1 MLTERFRLL
10 LNRVRDRLWV
20 KPLAVCLLSIAVAF
34 VAKFADG
41 TGLAKFAPQVSLD
54 SIEALLSIMAS
65 SMLVIAT
72 FSVSSMVSAY
82 ASAANTAT
90 PRSFILVVADD
101 ASQNALSTFVGAFI
115 FSIVAL
121 TAVKNG
127 YFEQAGLFIL
137 FVLTAFIFGT
147 VVVTFVHWVD
157 RIARLGRMGTTI
169 EKVEH
174 ATANALRRR
183 WQAPNL
189 GGVAVT
195 SPNSGLEVNATNVGY
210 VQYINIAALQCWA
223 VQNEVRVVVAAL
235 PGAFAASNKALA
247 YVIADSG
254 AQTTIDCSTVAAA
267 FQIGGSRL
275 FDDDPR
281 FGLVVLS
288 EIAGRALSPAVNDPG
303 TAICVVGTLVRL
315 FTIWAEPRPLEGKQT
330 PIYDR
335 VEVPALSVH
344 DMFDDAFTAIA
355 RDGAG
360 VIEVAVR
367 LQKALESLA
376 AIGDVKSGDAKR
388 SEAKMQAAATYHSRL
403 ALKRA
408 RLALDMAEDVTVVE
422 NAARFSAAPD
432 ASSEPLER

>member
-1 MLTERFRLL
+1 MLAERFRLL
-10 LNRVRDRLWV
+10 LNRLRDRLWV

-41 TGLAKFAPQVSLD
+41 TGLAKFAPQISLD

-90 PRSFILVVADD
+90 PRSFILVVSDD

-121 TAVKNG
+121 TAVKND
-127 YFEQAGLFIL
+127 YFDKAGLFIL
-137 FVLTAFIFGT
+137 FVLTVFLFGM
-147 VVVTFVHWVD
+147 VVVTFVRWVD

-169 EKVEH
+169 EKVEQ
-174 ATANALRRR
+174 ATAAALRRR
-183 WQAPNL
+183 RNAPNL
-189 GGVAVT
+189 GGVPVKSQA
-195 SPNSGLEVNATNVGY
+195 SGLGVNAPQVGY
-210 VQYINIAALQCWA
+210 VQYIDMAALQSWA
-223 VQNEVRVVVAAL
+223 EQNQARVLVAAL
-235 PGAFAASNKALA
+235 PGSFATPNKTLA
-247 YVIADSG
+247 YVFTESAE
-254 AQTTIDCSTVAAA
+254 QTEIDCTAVAGA
-267 FQIGGSRL
+267 FQIGRARL

-303 TAICVVGTLVRL
+303 TAICIVGTLVRL
-315 FTIWAEPRPLEGKQT
+315 FTIWAEPESTEGKLGPT
-330 PIYDR
+330 YDR
-335 VEVPALSVH
+335 VEVPELSVP

-367 LQKALESLA
+367 LQKALESL
-376 AIGDVKSGDAKR
+376 SLSRDADIQ
-388 SEAKMQAAATYHSRL
+388 QAADQHSRL

-408 RLALDMAEDVTVVE
+408 HFALDMAEDFQVVE
-422 NAARFSAAPD
+422 AAASFSAKPAELAGSVD
-432 ASSEPLER
+432 GK

>member
-1 MLTERFRLL
+1 MLAEHFRLL
-10 LNRVRDRLWV
+10 LNRLRDRLWV

-41 TGLAKFAPQVSLD
+41 TGLAKFAPQISLD
-54 SIEALLSIMAS
+54 SIETLLSIMAS

-90 PRSFILVVADD
+90 PRSFILVVSDD

-127 YFEQAGLFIL
+127 YFDKAGLFIL
-137 FVLTAFIFGT
+137 FVLTVFLFGM
-147 VVVTFVHWVD
+147 VVVTFVRWVD

-169 EKVEH
+169 EKVEQ
-174 ATANALRRR
+174 ATAAALRRR
-183 WQAPNL
+183 WNAPNL
-189 GGVAVT
+189 GGVPVKSQT
-195 SPNSGLEVNATNVGY
+195 GGLRVNAPQVGY
-210 VQYINIAALQCWA
+210 VQYIDVAALQSWA
-223 VQNEVRVVVAAL
+223 EQNQARVLVAAL
-235 PGAFAASNKALA
+235 PGSFAAPNKTLA
-247 YVIADSG
+247 YVFTESG
-254 AQTTIDCSTVAAA
+254 EQTEIDCTIDCMAVAGA
-267 FQIGGSRL
+267 FQIGSARL

-303 TAICVVGTLVRL
+303 TAICIVGTLVRL
-315 FTIWAEPRPLEGKQT
+315 FTIWAEPESAKGKQGLT
-330 PIYDR
+330 YDR
-335 VEVPALSVH
+335 VEVPELSVA

-367 LQKALESLA
+367 LQKALESLSSSRDA
-376 AIGDVKSGDAKR
+376 DVQ
-388 SEAKMQAAATYHSRL
+388 QAADQHSRL

-408 RLALDMAEDVTVVE
+408 RLVLDMAEDFQVVE
-422 NAARFSAAPD
+422 AAASFSAKPAELTGTAD
-432 ASSEPLER
+432 GK